1 MDLPV
6 NSYVV
11 CCVGKCKDSS
21 QIQAEGSEETF
32 LTLVFDDHAVLTLF
46 LFIITLYRFRLIF
59 SGSFAPPTLQGM
71 GIMARCHAESASTE
85 KNAGCLGHIG
95 DILHS
100 HMGIMINHYLD
111 PY

>member
-21 QIQAEGSEETF
+21 QIQAEGSEETL

-46 LFIITLYRFRLIF
+46 
-59 SGSFAPPTLQGM
+59 
-71 GIMARCHAESASTE
+71 
-85 KNAGCLGHIG
+85 
-95 DILHS
+95 
-100 HMGIMINHYLD
+100 YLSSLCTD
-111 PY
+111 FV